1 MFYKGLFIKENEFP
15 PNSNTFPYSF
25 SWDTKCH
32 SLSDLAAS
40 VCPDRKKIS
49 GRSLLIVNPHIDKPK
64 REDQS
69 HGCWNKSSLN
79 FHLSESKM
87 IWWTWTD
94 RRAMHGNMKYFHYNS
109 NDVFGLCC
117 QTKVCLMKGCNSCP
131 HLKHRLPY
139 KLLILAGRENNFI
152 VNSLTHWIAR
162 QNKTLKRSKRR
173 TDRNNSLESI
183 PKDMKWVTLKCQK
196 EERYI
201 QAFCH
206 IHWNLLKMKHI
217 RLFWKQKL

>member
-1 MFYKGLFIKENEFP
+1 MCILTCNLINVLQG
-15 PNSNTFPYSF
+15 TFHKRKWILPTRIHLHTLLVETQNVTLCLI
-25 SWDTKCH
+25 WQRLCVLTE
-32 SLSDLAAS
+32 
-40 VCPDRKKIS
+40 KKIS
-49 GRSLLIVNPHIDKPK
+49 GRSLLIVNPHINKRDKPK

-69 HGCWNKSSLN
+69 HGFWNKSSLN

-87 IWWTWTD
+87 IWWTGTD
-94 RRAMHGNMKYFHYNS
+94 RRAMHGNMKYFHYNN

-139 KLLILAGRENNFI
+139 KLLILAGREKNFI

-196 EERYI
+196 E
-201 QAFCH
+201 
-206 IHWNLLKMKHI
+206 
-217 RLFWKQKL
+217 